1 MAKKNNR
8 RAKIVGT
15 DIELDVTEKQDVL
28 IESHD
33 EHHDEHDGAGFRRAF
48 PLVLAELFLQPA
60 LDQAGV
66 AHQPT
71 ALIREHQ
78 DSDRGDA

>member
-33 EHHDEHDGAGFRRAF
+33 EDHDDHHHKEKN
-48 PLVLAELFLQPA
+48 LFN
-60 LDQAGV
+60 
-66 AHQPT
+66 
-71 ALIREHQ
+71 R
-78 DSDRGDA
+78 